1 MMTSNNYTSSPTT
14 RKEALPHTKSSGS
27 SSQVAG
33 SASYLAGEDPS
44 RLEQDKRSIYK

>member
-1 MMTSNNYTSSPTT
+1 MMTPNNYTSSPAT
-14 RKEALPHTKSSGS
+14 RKETQSHSKSSGS

-44 RLEQDKRSIYK
+44 RLEHDKRSIYK